1 DTLKFYRDG
10 CLMSKIHATGDL
22 FQNSWETS
30 IGYYSPELYPNENFI
45 GYINEVRIWNV
56 ARTQAQIQT
65 YMNSSLPNPTTQP
78 GLLAYYTFDNLINK
92 QGNAA
97 WNGTL
102 GGSATINETNPN
114 CNAIINNCPVPPP
127 P

>member
-10 CLMSKIHATGDL
+10 CLMSKIAAKGDL
-22 FQNSWETS
+22 FQNSWETR
-30 IGYYSPELYPNENFI
+30 IGYYAAQLYPNENFI

-102 GGSATINETNPN
+102 G
-114 CNAIINNCPVPPP
+114 
-127 P
+127 